1 MKLAEEPCHPWIC
14 KWECWSCVIP
24 ALLSSA
30 AAQKRKSKGRD
41 VSVFHCTSEGKLIHC
56 ASFKINRHNISN
68 IHHLSFSSQTKLLL
82 LFWVFFCLIV
92 LLPRGSKHE
101 ESPMIWF
108 GAEQVNPA
116 LWSYAVCQHFAERR
130 SIYCSSRDGFTRST
144 TLQCCSSFSTFSVWV
159 TTRHLRSSLCSKI
172 SLLQWSKTV
181 NNNELSDRIWF
192 TRSYSLAPGS
202 DPAI

>member
-41 VSVFHCTSEGKLIHC
+41 VSVFHSTSEGKLIHC
-56 ASFKINRHNISN
+56 ASFKINRRNISN

-82 LFWVFFCLIV
+82 LLFCFFCLIV

-108 GAEQVNPA
+108 GAEQVNPLCGVMQCVNTLQKEDQYTA
-116 LWSYAVCQHFAERR
+116 QAGMVSRVPHLYSVVAVFQHFQSESRQDIWDPLSAAKLT
-130 SIYCSSRDGFTRST
+130 YCSGP
-144 TLQCCSSFSTFSVWV
+144 
-159 TTRHLRSSLCSKI
+159 K
-172 SLLQWSKTV
+172 QWIIMS
-181 NNNELSDRIWF
+181 
-192 TRSYSLAPGS
+192 
-202 DPAI
+202 

>member
-14 KWECWSCVIP
+14 KWECWSCMIP

-56 ASFKINRHNISN
+56 ASFKINHHNISN

-82 LFWVFFCLIV
+82 LLLFFCLIV

-108 GAEQVNPA
+108 GAEQVNP
-116 LWSYAVCQHFAERR
+116 LCGVMQCVN
-130 SIYCSSRDGFTRST
+130 
-144 TLQCCSSFSTFSVWV
+144 TLQKEDQYTAQAGLVSRFPQLYSCSSFSTFSVWV
-159 TTRHLRSSLCSKI
+159 TTRLLRSSLCSKI

-181 NNNELSDRIWF
+181 NNNELSDKIWF